1 MDKLGH
7 AATSATLGLYGYKAL
22 KWCGVSE
29 KKSIWYGGSIGF
41 AYLTTIEILDGFS
54 DEWGAS
60 PGDLCANAFGSA
72 LFMSQQFAW
81 HEQRINLKWS
91 FHQTEYS
98 QYRPDLLGSRLNE
111 NMLKDYNGQTYWL
124 SANINSF
131 LNKENRFPKWLNIA
145 IGYGAE
151 GMTGAFENSSTY
163 KGTPIPYYKRYR
175 QFYLSPD
182 IDFTR
187 IPTKSKVLN
196 TVFNLLNFV
205 KIPAPTLEYSKEKH
219 FRVLPLYF

>member
-7 AATSATLGLYGYKAL
+7 AATSATLGLYGYKTL

-41 AYLTTIEILDGFS
+41 AYLTTIEILDAFS
-54 DEWGAS
+54 AEWGAS
-60 PGDLCANAFGSA
+60 PGDLCANTFGSA
-72 LFMSQQFAW
+72 LFMSQQLAW

-91 FHQTEYS
+91 FHQTKYS
-98 QYRPDLLGSRLNE
+98 KYRPDLLGSSLNE

-124 SANINSF
+124 SANISSF
-131 LNKENRFPKWLNIA
+131 LKNENRFPKWLNVA
-145 IGYGAE
+145 FGYGAE
-151 GMTGAFENSSTY
+151 GMTGAFENSYSY
-163 KGTPIPYYKRYR
+163 NGTPIPYYKRYR

-187 IPTKSKVLN
+187 IPTKSKVLKV
-196 TVFNLLNFV
+196 VFNALNFI
-205 KIPAPTLEYSKEKH
+205 KIPAPALEYSKEKQ
-219 FRVLPLYF
+219 FGFSFLCF